1 MGDAERD
8 RVRNDAVQFATAALQ
23 DARRAG
29 AFELVASSLLIAICA
44 LIRHESGDEALAD
57 LLTLAM
63 LGDCA

>member
-8 RVRNDAVQFATAALQ
+8 RVRHDAVQLATAALQ

-29 AFELVASSLLIAICA
+29 AFDLVASSLLIAICA
-44 LIRHESGDEALAD
+44 LVRRESGDEALAD

-63 LGDCA
+63 LGDCT